1 MNNKEVRGMKRV
13 KTRILGCF
21 LALVLVAGGAA
32 ESRAFTIGVDAE
44 GTGAH
49 QDITLINYFTDTGLA
64 VGFIPTNPTPFDIDF
79 ILQGRVSG
87 FQNGG
92 TPVIFPGLALQTGEM
107 TFVTKFSETVTDVQ
121 TVGGTTTATFQ
132 SGEDLAGLLQFYAQP
147 AGTFTGAADPAHANP
162 NLVSGYT
169 DGDLILSAHI
179 FSQNASFSSTVPG
192 ELGTGSF
199 DVVFKVDSFD
209 ANYWDIPVDLFLLR
223 FHTTGTLNQP
233 STFEPPVM
241 WDGTTFA
248 GAAAANLNPQY
259 LKFDGSTDFTVVP
272 EPSTILLLGFGLVG
286 AGFLARRRK

>member
-1 MNNKEVRGMKRV
+1 MKTL
-13 KTRILGCF
+13 KSRIFGVL
-21 LALVLVAGGAA
+21 LALVLVAGGAV

-44 GTGAH
+44 GGGAF

-64 VGFIPTNPTPFDIDF
+64 VGFIPVIPTPFDIEF

-92 TPVIFPGLALQTGEM
+92 TPVIFSGLALQTGEM
-107 TFVTKFSETVTDVQ
+107 TFVTKFTETVTDVQ

-147 AGTFTGAADPAHANP
+147 AGTFTGPGDATHANP
-162 NLVSGYT
+162 NAVSGYT
-169 DGDLILSAHI
+169 DGTPILTAHI
-179 FSQNASFSSTVPG
+179 MSQNASFSSTVPG
-192 ELGTGSF
+192 LLGTGSF

-233 STFEPPVM
+233 STFTPPVM
-241 WDGTTFA
+241 WDGTSF
-248 GAAAANLNPQY
+248 AAAAAAGLNPQY

-286 AGFLARRRK
+286 AGFLARRKK